1 MNPSQNVVEE
11 IRRLFD
17 QRGGS
22 MYGGESVTQLEH
34 ALQAASLA
42 EKAEAGSAT
51 ISAALLHDIGH
62 LLHDLDD
69 DAPDKGVDD
78 VHEVLANE
86 WLTKYFP
93 RDVTEPVRLHVA
105 AKRYLCTVESEY
117 YETLSEPSR
126 VSFKLQGGALDEE
139 EVREF
144 EQHDL
149 FEQIVHVRRY
159 DDEAKIVDLQTPNL
173 DHFLEHVA
181 QCLSCTEQTEA

>member
-1 MNPSQNVVEE
+1 MNPSQDVVGE

-42 EKAEAGSAT
+42 ENAAASSAT

-86 WLTKYFP
+86 WLIKYFP
-93 RDVTEPVRLHVA
+93 REVTEPVRLHVA

-117 YETLSEPSR
+117 YDQLSEPSQ
-126 VSFKLQGGALDEE
+126 VSFKLQGGALADEE
-139 EVREF
+139 VKEF

-149 FEQIVHVRRY
+149 FEQIVQVRRY
-159 DDEAKIVDLQTPNL
+159 DDEAKIVDLATPDL
-173 DHFLEHVA
+173 EHFLQHVA
-181 QCLSCTEQTEA
+181 ECVSCAERAEG